1 MSVVLEARTRFEVR
15 PLSPVLG
22 AEVIGLDLS
31 QPLDTATRD
40 AIYRDFVR
48 YQVLCFRDQALTKDQ
63 QIAFTEQFGTL
74 ERHIARNRGSDNPMV
89 HTVSNLGPDGKPS
102 GKVGSQEWHTD
113 KSFRPEPSL
122 ATILHAITMPPN
134 GGDTCF
140 ADMYAAYDSLR
151 V

>member
-48 YQVLCFRDQALTKDQ
+48 
-63 QIAFTEQFGTL
+63 
-74 ERHIARNRGSDNPMV
+74 
-89 HTVSNLGPDGKPS
+89 
-102 GKVGSQEWHTD
+102 
-113 KSFRPEPSL
+113 
-122 ATILHAITMPPN
+122 
-134 GGDTCF
+134 
-140 ADMYAAYDSLR
+140 
-151 V
+151 